1 MTPAGPA
8 CRRLRQDLHE
18 HHDGAPAS
26 PALTAH
32 LSDCAACRGLLL
44 ELTALDSSLAASIE
58 PMPSIL
64 ARRLATALPPRPE
77 PVPRTLWML
86 TAGSFAVA
94 AILWAFAGDELARP
108 LEDLAAWAVQAPGVA
123 LSQALSPL
131 LDWSWPVP
139 SWPTEFLAVPVLTL
153 SAWSRG
159 AMSEFL
165 QTSAITLTFGLP
177 LILYP
182 VGLAFAGPSGS
193 ARRSPRR
200 RTS

>member
-1 MTPAGPA
+1 MIPAGPM
-8 CRRLRQDLHE
+8 CRRLRRDLHE

-26 PALTAH
+26 PSLATH
-32 LSDCAACRGLLL
+32 LAECAPCRDLLL
-44 ELTALDSSLAASIE
+44 QLATLDSSLAASIE

-77 PVPRTLWML
+77 PVPRALWML

-108 LEDLAAWAVQAPGVA
+108 LADLAEWAVQAPAVA

-139 SWPTEFLAVPVLTL
+139 SWLTDFLATPALTL
-153 SAWSRG
+153 DALSRSTV
-159 AMSEFL
+159 SEFF

-193 ARRSPRR
+193 ARPCPRR